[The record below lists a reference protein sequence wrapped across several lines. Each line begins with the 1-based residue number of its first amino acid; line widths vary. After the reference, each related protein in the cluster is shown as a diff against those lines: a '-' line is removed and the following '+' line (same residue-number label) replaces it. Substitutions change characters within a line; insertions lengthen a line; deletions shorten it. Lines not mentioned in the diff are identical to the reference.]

1 MRTAAEARKREHRTP
16 RGSTSSSLTVV
27 ILPVLVVL
35 VHPRSRP
42 RASSRS
48 LAPPS
53 VSRSLSPVRR
63 TWTTRNVR
71 WMTSDFRPFLSRI
84 ATFFLFFFSSFLDR
98 FVPSNRTGEKKRI
111 VPFSIFFRNQ
121 YYRYIYSYDF
131 SGIFF
136 FNLDKGS
143 RKISSNLWKR
153 RIRSECIS
161 RGTWENVD
169 VTHEFVLF
177 HTHVLRPR
185 LERLTGSFGND
196 LEQRLLAFARLSPS
210 TASTNPIL
218 HSLSMGSRAIISF
231 PCSRWKRE
239 RVANYEQFILRL
251 NGFFRIFERT
261 KLMIFV
267 YLPSFHFRSE

>member
-1 MRTAAEARKREHRTP
+1 MNDVWF
-16 RGSTSSSLTVV
+16 STIPLTYRD
-27 ILPVLVVL
+27 IF
-35 VHPRSRP
+35 SFFFFII
-42 RASSRS
+42 SRS
-48 LAPPS
+48 FC
-53 VSRSLSPVRR
+53 SLESNRR
-63 TWTTRNVR
+63 KEKNR
-71 WMTSDFRPFLSRI
+71 
-84 ATFFLFFFSSFLDR
+84 SFLYLFSKSILSVYL
-98 FVPSNRTGEKKRI
+98 FVR
-111 VPFSIFFRNQ
+111 FFR
-121 YYRYIYSYDF
+121 YF
-131 SGIFF
+131 FF
-136 FNLDKGS
+136 FNLHKGS

-210 TASTNPIL
+210 TASTTPIL

-261 KLMIFV
+261 KLMISV